1 MRGSVTAATAVSSSS
16 VAWRKKYLVSAMTS
30 CSLLQGDAV
39 ERRLGAMQPSGHVVH
54 GQRRESLS
62 EEQLLQRG
70 EKLSATLKVH
80 PSTADGTQ

>member
-30 CSLLQGDAV
+30 CSLLS
-39 ERRLGAMQPSGHVVH
+39 SGHVVH